1 MFRLISAT
9 KRSTID
15 TYGGDLAYFIA
26 LVNFTLQVHWLFVS
40 LAIVKD

>member
-9 KRSTID
+9 KRSTND

-26 LVNFTLQVHWLFVS
+26 LVTLQVHRLFVS